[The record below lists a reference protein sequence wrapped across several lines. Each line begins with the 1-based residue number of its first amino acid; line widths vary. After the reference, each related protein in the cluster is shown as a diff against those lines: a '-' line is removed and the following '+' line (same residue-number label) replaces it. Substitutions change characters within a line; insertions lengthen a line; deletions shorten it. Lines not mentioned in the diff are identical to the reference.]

1 MTIPDR
7 HACVSNPS
15 LPSQSL
21 LSVTFRLSKLLVF
34 ICVPTFHPDPCDK
47 THPSSFQA
55 LSGPSIGHTFG
66 LDEAFPFH
74 NLWSPRE
81 LLLSNTT
88 VEHFL
93 SQIINWIS
101 FFFIRKQESYLW
113 SMNYTL
119 VCYGLLILGR
129 SHSAPVAASTT
140 ASGLQ
145 AAALRTT
152 QSKSIPASKLHRVSD
167 QCPQSYWFPLCIK
180 GNSYQGIFHTI
191 NTEIYGVISTFLS
204 LSNF

>member
-1 MTIPDR
+1 MSIPDR

-47 THPSSFQA
+47 AHPSSFQA
-55 LSGPSIGHTFG
+55 SAGARPHLWPGRG
-66 LDEAFPFH
+66 FP
-74 NLWSPRE
+74 
-81 LLLSNTT
+81 
-88 VEHFL
+88 L
-93 SQIINWIS
+93 SQPLVSKRTPPFKHNSWTFS
-101 FFFIRKQESYLW
+101 FSNNQLNFLFFILKQESYLW

-152 QSKSIPASKLHRVSD
+152 QSKSIPASKLHRVLD

-191 NTEIYGVISTFLS
+191 NTEIYGVISTFLF

>member
-1 MTIPDR
+1 MHVSAIHLYLPNLSSLSRSDFPNSLYLFAFPHFTRIPVTR
-7 HACVSNPS
+7 LI
-15 LPSQSL
+15 LPAFKRRQEL
-21 LSVTFRLSKLLVF
+21 
-34 ICVPTFHPDPCDK
+34 D
-47 THPSSFQA
+47 
-55 LSGPSIGHTFG
+55 HTFG

-88 VEHFL
+88 VEHLL

-101 FFFIRKQESYLW
+101 FVYLKTGTLYLW

-191 NTEIYGVISTFLS
+191 NTEIYGVISTFLF